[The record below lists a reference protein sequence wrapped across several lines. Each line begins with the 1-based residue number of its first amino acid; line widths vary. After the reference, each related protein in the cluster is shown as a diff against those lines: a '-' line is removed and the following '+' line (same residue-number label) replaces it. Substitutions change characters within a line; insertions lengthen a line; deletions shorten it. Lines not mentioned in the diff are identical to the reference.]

1 MNIETSSIYFINDGI
16 LSGKSK
22 TTLQKYHYSI
32 KLLIDY
38 LKIQFIPLELEAL
51 NSENL
56 QAFMLNGIAIRKWNK
71 ITTWTMHLKLN
82 AYFNWLIKKE
92 FLMANPL
99 DNIPKPKIVKQPPK
113 ALNEAEI
120 QVVLR
125 AVAGIKH
132 KYRFIGIRDKA
143 VVATFLLSGLRKSEL
158 LDLKYHDVNLND
170 GFITIEHGKGDK
182 RREVPIERSILL
194 PILEDYV
201 SYRDSLG
208 RAKTWFF
215 TGTWSGEREANRLS
229 SSNLERLFK
238 KLSIICGRRIH
249 PHKLRHSFATL
260 LLDRTG
266 DVYTLK
272 ELMGHSD
279 IATTCIYLSST
290 RRKKV
295 EAISQLK
302 IM

>member
-1 MNIETSSIYFINDGI
+1 MDIQTSSIYFINDGI

-22 TTLQKYHYSI
+22 TTLQKYHYSV

-38 LKIQFIPLELEAL
+38 LKLQFLPLEMDSL
-51 NSENL
+51 NAENL
-56 QAFMLNGIAIRKWNK
+56 QAFILHGITVRKWNK

-92 FLMANPL
+92 YILKNPL

-120 QVVLR
+120 QGVLR

-132 KYRFIGIRDKA
+132 KYKFIDIRDKA
-143 VVATFLLSGLRKSEL
+143 IVATLLMSGLRKSEL
-158 LDLKYHDVNLND
+158 LDLKYQDVDLNN
-170 GFITIEHGKGDK
+170 GFITVEHGKGDK
-182 RREVPIERSILL
+182 RREIPIEQSILQ
-194 PILEDYV
+194 PVLEEYR

-215 TGTWSGEREANRLS
+215 TGSWSGSNEFNRLS
-229 SSNLERLFK
+229 SSNIEKLFSRLSK
-238 KLSIICGRRIH
+238 VCGRRIH

-260 LLDRTG
+260 LLDKTG

-290 RRKKV
+290 RRKKI
-295 EAISQLK
+295 EAISHLK
-302 IM
+302 LN